1 MSTRKY
7 LSRYEKL
14 LKKRKIEKQ
23 IESQK
28 GSMDTFVTSTKKN
41 TIESLGENIT
51 NEQETYQKELED
63 NEIIQQKENNENSPN
78 NVQTS
83 NVTIIDNEKQ
93 NNLQKMKN

>member
-28 GSMDTFVTSTKKN
+28 GSMDKFVTSVKK
-41 TIESLGENIT
+41 
-51 NEQETYQKELED
+51 
-63 NEIIQQKENNENSPN
+63 IQ
-78 NVQTS
+78 
-83 NVTIIDNEKQ
+83 
-93 NNLQKMKN
+93 